1 MCCSWEAI
9 AGDEIMDGR
18 TRAQIAVEDAYCGK
32 ALPVEAGEEENNEVF
47 DLLMQQLL
55 GLTNGGVDLTDTV
68 VMSGDEQVDASD
80 HDRRSKEEE
89 IRQRYGEL
97 VLSLRPKIQDAL
109 FDAVDEN
116 PGKVALQ
123 SWRELQ
129 SFAQTFPCCR
139 EKDGLEH
146 HVRYHPKYSNHELQF
161 RDLRALE
168 ERLVNTYGLDRQ
180 STYSKVN
187 IDSSS
192 EDIEAKLYRYTVNWG
207 EVRQFISEQL
217 KVRVAKGGMP
227 LTPAELK
234 RLEAGHS
241 DVKEFVLR
249 LNVLQQKVLHCRHC
263 SKSYWN
269 QEDWGLPPHVSEA
282 APEERNQR
290 LRPFVWGAMADKI
303 TRAVVETCVSN
314 AVVRAP
320 KNLVFKDETDKK
332 HTVML
337 GGDGDQYARSILG
350 EAVLTGFRM
359 SEQLNVKVG
368 LSETATWTALQSEQK
383 NLDVY
388 VALGTSVVERLAG
401 FLQSFYSPLAAA
413 LSDVESDR
421 EKWCKSRAV
430 QLLYAVQR
438 SGALFTVEKSRSARY
453 LDGSKPK
460 FTPNMIRLNH
470 ALHRKIRNEFVEDG
484 TNLLQQLY
492 QHERLP
498 PMISPPA
505 KRTLEVPD
513 QGGFLTP
520 GLQAKKPMI
529 SDSSGRSHQDAPRF
543 TASDEAVEVLNGLQN
558 TTWTVDKYT
567 AREGQPLDTY
577 SMARTVLNHELQE
590 GILSHLRIV
599 ADGEKATLEF
609 DDLAAVKKIRHGQV
623 REWYDTF
630 AFIEHLTTTYTGK
643 PHFWHAWQFDWRG
656 RMNTMTPMLSPQ
668 NDDVCRGLL
677 RFAEPVR
684 LDETGLKWLGRFTV
698 SLCRDLSGLGALEKG
713 DAYQGLI
720 EKLEDKRWT
729 SYDEVAKDPLFLEML
744 DQLLT
749 MPPLESYVHW
759 GQGHVFRKKAEGFQR
774 YAAMKEFHRVMNE
787 GGVGAETNLPVHLDA
802 SSSIYQHASAMLKDT
817 AMGQKVNVVAQDDG
831 GPSDVYMHV
840 VHELSAI
847 WDQQGFLTSFE
858 LEQAT
863 KDTIKGEV
871 LKRSVAK
878 GPVMTK
884 GYGAGADSM
893 VRVMLTHNGDEDGEM
908 GVAEKDGK
916 TTLYAHQDSTL
927 GFLHGL
933 KVPFELHNDIAKEVV
948 NGYNEAIKN
957 VLPSFDN
964 VLKLLKK
971 LVGTQN
977 KKNKAPL
984 SWTLADGSQVVNSK
998 WKENRSV
1005 TVSPW
1010 SGARGVRDSVRGKL
1024 SRLRSAPSEGLREL
1038 IPPTLTLPVNFD
1050 ALEKAFGKEPAA
1062 APLLNDLKQ
1071 DETSRYQDFLSS
1083 LGDHDV
1089 RSACSDEYGGL
1100 PWPELRKALGLP
1112 SAKNNEKPLSYDELN
1127 TISTEL
1133 VDALKTYVYPY
1144 ERRFSY
1150 QETSLLRDFN
1160 AERRGIAPNFV
1171 HSFDALH
1178 MRRFVRDMQR
1188 EGHHDLWS
1196 VHDSFGCHANHVDK
1210 MRAILRNQFIY
1221 IHKLGA
1227 DEPNVL
1233 WSLMTSLLTPDEQPK
1248 YAKLGAMSHQ
1258 DINSEYFV
1266 N

>member
-1 MCCSWEAI
+1 
-9 AGDEIMDGR
+9 MDVR

-32 ALPVEAGEEENNEVF
+32 ALSVEAGEEENNEVF
-47 DLLMQQLL
+47 DLLMQQLH
-55 GLTNGGVDLTDTV
+55 GLANGGVELPDTV
-68 VMSGDEQVDASD
+68 VLMGDEQVDASD
-80 HDRRSKEEE
+80 QDRRSKEEE
-89 IRQRYGEL
+89 VRQRYGEL
-97 VLSLRPKIQDAL
+97 VLSLRPKVQDAL
-109 FDAVDEN
+109 FEAVDEN
-116 PGKVALQ
+116 PGAVALQ

-129 SFAQTFPCCR
+129 SFAQTFPCSCCG
-139 EKDGLEH
+139 ETDGSQH
-146 HVRYHPKYSNHELQF
+146 HVRYHPKYSNHEVQF
-161 RDLRALE
+161 KHFRELE
-168 ERLVNTYGLDRQ
+168 EHLVKKHGLERHL
-180 STYSKVN
+180 TYSRLS
-187 IDSSS
+187 IDSSP
-192 EDIEAKLYRYTVNWG
+192 EDLEAKLYRYTVNWG
-207 EVRQFISEQL
+207 ELRQFISDKLE
-217 KVRVAKGGMP
+217 VRVAKGGTP

-234 RLEAGHS
+234 RLEPEHPE
-241 DVKEFVLR
+241 VKEFVLR

-263 SKSYWN
+263 FTSYWN
-269 QEDWGLPPHVSEA
+269 REDWALPPHVSEDA
-282 APEERNQR
+282 SEERNQR
-290 LRPFVWGAMADKI
+290 LRPFYWGAMADKI

-320 KNLVFKDETDKK
+320 KNLVFSDEKGKK
-332 HTVML
+332 RNVVL
-337 GGDGDQYARSILG
+337 GADGDQYARSILG

-359 SEQLNVKVG
+359 SDELNVKAG
-368 LSETATWTALQSEQK
+368 NTETATWTAHKSDK
-383 NLDVY
+383 NNLDVY

-401 FLQSFYSPLAAA
+401 FLQSFYSPLAASVA
-413 LSDVESDR
+413 GNSDR
-421 EKWCKSRAV
+421 EKWCKTRAV

-438 SGALFTVEKSRSARY
+438 SGVLFTVEKSRTARY

-470 ALHRKIRNEFVEDG
+470 ALHRRIEDEFKEDG
-484 TNLLQQLY
+484 TNWLQQLY
-492 QHERLP
+492 RHERLP

-505 KRTLEVPD
+505 KRNLEFPD

-520 GLQAKKPMI
+520 GLQSKKPMI
-529 SDSSGRSHQDAPRF
+529 SDSSGRSHQEAPRF
-543 TASDEAVEVLNGLQN
+543 TASDEAVEVLNSLQK
-558 TTWTVDKYT
+558 TTWKVDKYN
-567 AREGQPLDTY
+567 ANEGQPLDTY
-577 SMARTVLNHELQE
+577 SVVKTVLNHELEE
-590 GILSHLRIV
+590 GILSHLCVVI
-599 ADGEKATLEF
+599 DGKKATLEF
-609 DDLAAVKKIRHGQV
+609 DDFAAVKKIRHGQV

-630 AFIEHLTTTYTGK
+630 AFIEHLTTTHPGM

-684 LDETGLKWLGRFTV
+684 LDKNGLKWLGRFTV
-698 SLCRDLSGLGALEKG
+698 SLCRDLSGLASLENG
-713 DAYQGLI
+713 DAYQTMM
-720 EKLEDKRWT
+720 EKLEDKRWS
-729 SYDEVAKDPLFLEML
+729 SYDDVANDPLFLEML

-840 VHELSAI
+840 VRELRSI
-847 WDQQGFLTSFE
+847 WDKDGFLAAFE
-858 LEQAT
+858 IEQAI
-863 KDTIKGEV
+863 KDTIKEKV
-871 LKRSVAK
+871 LERSVAK

-908 GVAEKDGK
+908 GVTQIDEK
-916 TTLYAHQDSTL
+916 TILYAHQDSTL
-927 GFLHGL
+927 GFLHEL
-933 KVPFELHNDIAKEVV
+933 EVPNELHNGIANEVV
-948 NGYNEAIKN
+948 VGYDKAIKN

-971 LVGTQN
+971 LVGAQN
-977 KKNKAPL
+977 TTKKAPL

-998 WKENRSV
+998 WKENKSV

-1010 SGARGVRDSVRGKL
+1010 SGARGVRDSVRGKF
-1024 SRLRSAPSEGLREL
+1024 SRLGSMPLDELRKL

-1050 ALEKAFGKEPAA
+1050 VLEKAFEKVPAA
-1062 APLLNDLKQ
+1062 EPLMNDLKQ
-1071 DETSRYQDFLSS
+1071 DETSRYQDFLAS
-1083 LGDHDV
+1083 LGEHDV
-1089 RSACSDEYGGL
+1089 RSACSEAYGGL

-1112 SAKNNEKPLSYDELN
+1112 STKESEKPLPYDELN
-1127 TISTEL
+1127 TISNEL

-1150 QETSLLRDFN
+1150 QEISLLRDFN

-1188 EGHHDLWS
+1188 QGHQDLWS
-1196 VHDSFGCHANHVDK
+1196 VHDSFGCHANHVET
-1210 MRAILRNQFIY
+1210 MREILRNQFIY
-1221 IHKLGA
+1221 IHKLGT
-1227 DEPNVL
+1227 DEQNVL
-1233 WSLMTSLLTPDEQPK
+1233 WSLMNDLLEPAQQPK
-1248 YAKLGAMSHQ
+1248 YAKLGTMANQ
-1258 DINSEYFV
+1258 DVNSEYFV